1 MNTVCQ
7 DSSSTH
13 TPFWEFFF
21 FALGLSLS
29 TNVINIARI
38 GTVNISLAQT
48 IVIFMSVCLLFKR
61 ISLVRVWA
69 SLKVSFRAW
78 LVVVLLSFF
87 ALFINSV
94 FNLSSSFFAGL
105 IELVSVM
112 LAIVLI
118 ANMPQYCMTI
128 QKGMVWGLFINVVV
142 SLLSFFKWRLTG
154 SAINFGELFGLD
166 SYAFYGTPTYFRT
179 QGLFTESS
187 YFICYLCVTTPI
199 ALLLKPVKIID
210 NKVLLALSIIAVALS
225 LSGNIVIYF
234 LELLFCLRYEI
245 MHRHVRVLKA
255 INVVA
260 FFLFV
265 GAAAVFLYFFGGVEN
280 YWSKIQL
287 GFQGANL
294 VDESNAPRLEN
305 MKAAVSFIKK
315 SNYLGFGYNMGATV
329 MSANS
334 IEHAGAASTFLR
346 MILDLGV
353 LGGIAYIWIF
363 YQYCVHDFFSK
374 NASIYKKALAYGMVG
389 LFACQVSNGYPFA
402 SVLTM
407 TMLALVACKETE
419 TIQEEL
425 CEK

>member
-7 DSSSTH
+7 DSSSTR
-13 TPFWEFFF
+13 PFFWDFFF

-38 GTVNISLAQT
+38 GTVNVSLAQA
-48 IVIFMSVCLLFKR
+48 IVIVMSVCLLSKKF
-61 ISLVRVWA
+61 SLVRVWS
-69 SLKVSFRAW
+69 SLKVGFRVW
-78 LVVVLLSFF
+78 LVLVLLSFF

-94 FNLSSSFFAGL
+94 FNLSFSFFAGL

-112 LAIVLI
+112 LAVLLI

-142 SLLSFFKWRLTG
+142 SLLSFFKWKLTG

-187 YFICYLCVTTPI
+187 YFICYLCVSTPI
-199 ALLLKPVKIID
+199 ALLLKPVKII
-210 NKVLLALSIIAVALS
+210 NSKVLLALSFIAVTLS
-225 LSGNIVIYF
+225 LSGNIAIYF

-245 MHRHVRVLKA
+245 RHRHVRVLKA

-260 FFLFV
+260 VFLFV
-265 GAAAVFLYFFGGVEN
+265 GASVAFLYYFGGIEN
-280 YWSKIQL
+280 IQL

-294 VDESNAPRLEN
+294 VDKSNAPRIEN

-315 SNYLGFGYNMGATV
+315 SNYIGFGYNMGATV
-329 MSANS
+329 MSASS
-334 IEHAGAASTFLR
+334 IEHTGAASMFLR
-346 MILDLGV
+346 MFLDLGV

-374 NASIYKKALAYGMVG
+374 NVSVQKKALAYGMVG

-407 TMLALVACKETE
+407 TMLALVASKDMEAV
-419 TIQEEL
+419 QEEL